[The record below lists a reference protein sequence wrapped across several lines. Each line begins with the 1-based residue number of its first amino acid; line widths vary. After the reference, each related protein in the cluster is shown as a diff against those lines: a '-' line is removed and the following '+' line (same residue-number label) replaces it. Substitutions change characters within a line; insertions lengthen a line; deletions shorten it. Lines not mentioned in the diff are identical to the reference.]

1 MAAVAETSQS
11 SELPAGGAF
20 LLQEVGSQPIM
31 TPEQFTEDQLLY
43 LKTGMQFSREQVLP
57 QAARI
62 ESKDNALLRELL
74 RRAGE
79 LGLLMI
85 DIPEA
90 YGGLGLDKTTSML
103 ITEAMSMMGSW
114 SVTFSAHTGIGML
127 PIVWFGNEAQKAK
140 YLPKLAT
147 GEWVAAYALTEQ
159 GSGSDALGAKTK
171 AVLSP
176 DGKHYLLNGSKLYI
190 TNAAFADVFVVFAKV
205 DGDRF
210 TGFIVEKDTPGF
222 TVGPEEHK
230 MGIRGSSTCPLYFE
244 DARVPVENVLGE
256 IGRGHKIAFNIL
268 NYGRLK
274 LGAGVNGGMKIQLEN
289 AVRFAQERKQFGTA
303 IASFPLTREKFARMA
318 TLIYANESM
327 AYRTA
332 GLVDGRMTGQ
342 DRQAKDYDANLI
354 ASIEEYAIESSIM
367 KVFGSEAIAQ
377 LVDDALQ
384 IHGGA
389 GYIEEY
395 PVERA
400 YRDARINR
408 IFEGTNE
415 INRMLITGLLLKR
428 AVKGQLPLMAV
439 AQSVEEELA
448 QGVVPGARREDALAA
463 EERAVECFKRMALY
477 GLKVAAETFGTEL
490 DQHQEVLAGLADVV
504 MDAFALDSMVTRTR
518 QSASNGTLDPTRVA
532 MTRLYGMDAMARS
545 FERTR
550 RALCGSAQGEALQ
563 QHLTRVAPLQLFTP
577 YNPAELREQI
587 VTAVEK
593 VGGYPLA
600 AV

>member
-1 MAAVAETSQS
+1 MTAVVETSS
-11 SELPAGGAF
+11 SAELPAGGAF
-20 LLQEVGSQPIM
+20 LLQEVGSLRIV
-31 TPEQFTEDQLLY
+31 TPELFTEDQRLY
-43 LKTGMQFSREQVLP
+43 LETATKFSREQVLP
-57 QAARI
+57 AAERI
-62 ESKDNALLRELL
+62 EAKDNALLRELL

-79 LGLLMI
+79 LGLLMV

-90 YGGLGLDKTTSML
+90 YGGLGLDKTTSLL
-103 ITEAMSMMGSW
+103 IGEAMSLLSSW
-114 SVTFSAHTGIGML
+114 SVTFGAHTGIGTL
-127 PIVWFGNEAQKAK
+127 PIVWFGNEAQKMK
-140 YLPKLAT
+140 YLPKLAV

-176 DGKHYLLNGSKLYI
+176 DGKYYVLNGSKLYI

-205 DGDRF
+205 EGDKF

-256 IGRGHKIAFNIL
+256 VGRGHKIAFNIL

-274 LGAGVNGGMKIQLEN
+274 LGAMVLGGMKLQLEN
-289 AVRFAQERKQFGTA
+289 ALHFAQERKQFGTS

-318 TLIYANESM
+318 MLIYALESM
-327 AYRTA
+327 TYRTA
-332 GLVDGRMTGQ
+332 GLVDARLTGR
-342 DRQAKDYDANLI
+342 DRSAKDHDAHVI

-367 KVFGSEAIAQ
+367 KVFGSEALGQ
-377 LVDDALQ
+377 LVDDAVQ

-389 GYIEEY
+389 GYIQEY

-428 AVKGQLPLMAV
+428 AVKGELPLFAV
-439 AQSVEEELA
+439 AQSVEEELT
-448 QGVVPGARREDALAA
+448 QGALPRARREDALATEEQAA
-463 EERAVECFKRMALY
+463 EFLKRMAIY

-490 DQHQEVLAGLADVV
+490 EQHQEVLAGLADVV
-504 MDAFALDSMVTRTR
+504 MDAFALDSLVTRTR
-518 QSASNGTLDPTRVA
+518 QSVSDGMLNVTRVA
-532 MTRLYGMDAMARS
+532 MTRLFAMEAMTRS
-545 FERTR
+545 FDRTR
-550 RALCGSAQGEALQ
+550 RALCSSAQGEALQ
-563 QHLTRVAPLQLFTP
+563 QHLARVAPLQLFTP
-577 YNPAELREQI
+577 YNPAELREQV
-587 VTAVEK
+587 VTALEK
-593 VGGYPLA
+593 TGGYPLSA
-600 AV
+600 G

>member
-1 MAAVAETSQS
+1 MTSVVETSPS
-11 SELPAGGAF
+11 AELPAGGAF
-20 LLQEVGSQPIM
+20 LLQEVGSLRIV
-31 TPEQFTEDQLLY
+31 TPELFTEDQRLY
-43 LKTGMQFSREQVLP
+43 LQTATQFSREQVLP
-57 QAARI
+57 LAERI
-62 ESKDNALLRELL
+62 EAKDNALLRELL

-79 LGLLMI
+79 LGLLMV

-103 ITEAMSMMGSW
+103 IGEAMSLLSSW
-114 SVTFSAHTGIGML
+114 SVTFGAHTGIGTL

-140 YLPKLAT
+140 YLPKLAV

-159 GSGSDALGAKTK
+159 GSGSDALAAKTK

-176 DGKHYLLNGSKLYI
+176 DGQYYVLNGSKLYI

-205 DGDRF
+205 DGDKF
-210 TGFIVEKDTPGF
+210 TGFIVEKGTPGF

-274 LGAGVNGGMKIQLEN
+274 LGAMVLGAMKLQLEN
-289 AVRFAQERKQFGTA
+289 ALKFAQERKQFGTP
-303 IASFPLTREKFARMA
+303 IASFPLTREKFAHMA
-318 TLIYANESM
+318 TLIYSLESM
-327 AYRTA
+327 TYRTA
-332 GLVDGRMTGQ
+332 GLVDARLTGR
-342 DRQAKDYDANLI
+342 DRAAKDHDAHVI
-354 ASIEEYAIESSIM
+354 AAIEEYAIESSIM
-367 KVFGSEAIAQ
+367 KVFGSEALGQ
-377 LVDDALQ
+377 LVDHAVQ

-389 GYIEEY
+389 GYIQEY

-428 AVKGQLPLMAV
+428 AVKGELPLFAV
-439 AQSVEEELA
+439 AQSVEEELT
-448 QGVVPGARREDALAA
+448 QGTLPRARREDDLAVEEQAA
-463 EERAVECFKRMALY
+463 ECLKRMALY

-490 DQHQEVLAGLADVV
+490 EQHQEVLAGLADVV

-518 QSASNGTLDPTRVA
+518 QSAVNGMLDVTRVA
-532 MTRLYGMDAMARS
+532 MTRLFGMEAMTRS
-545 FERTR
+545 FDRTR
-550 RALCGSAQGEALQ
+550 RALCSSAQGEALQ
-563 QHLTRVAPLQLFTP
+563 RHLARVAPLEIFTP
-577 YNPAELREQI
+577 YNPAQLREQV
-587 VTAVEK
+587 VTALEK
-593 VGGYPLA
+593 SGGYPLSA
-600 AV
+600 S